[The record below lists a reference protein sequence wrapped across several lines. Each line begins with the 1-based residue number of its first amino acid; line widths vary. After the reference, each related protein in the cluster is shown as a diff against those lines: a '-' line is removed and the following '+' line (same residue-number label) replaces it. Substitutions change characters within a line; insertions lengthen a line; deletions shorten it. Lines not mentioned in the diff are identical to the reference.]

1 MEWYSGTPFLMKF
14 SRFTFLVPCVLLFPR
29 HAGAVPPTASPSPE
43 WAARAIWYQ
52 IFPERFRN
60 GDPTNDPI
68 RDSLEDPEDVPR
80 DWQITRWTKD
90 WYARDAWET
99 GQDKPGPA
107 DPTPN
112 FYKHGVFDRRYGGD
126 LQGVLDK
133 LDYLQEL
140 GVNAIYFNPI
150 FYARS
155 LHKYD
160 ASCLQHIDPYMGPDP
175 QGDLALMAGETE
187 DPSTWHWSAADRLF
201 LKLVA
206 EAHRRGFHVLVDGVF
221 NHTGRD
227 FFAFRDLKQKQ
238 QASRYKDWY
247 VVTSWANP
255 ADPSSKFTY
264 KGWWGHDALPVFA
277 ASADKSDLAAGPRQY
292 VWDVTKRWLCPV
304 LDGKPAQGIDGWR
317 LDAADERPAKFWTA
331 WNAYVRLLNPNA
343 YTCGETWKPA
353 DKFVADDG
361 FSACMNYFAFAF
373 PVKGFLVDDRIPASH
388 FASLLDTRRE
398 AFQPSVVPVLQNLVD
413 SHDTDR
419 LASMIVNRRSAI
431 YPPDGDI
438 PYDEKNDVRNNTTY
452 DIRKPNATDRAIQ
465 RLVVLFQMTYL
476 GAPVVYYG
484 DEAGMWG
491 AHDPDCRMP
500 MVWKDLKFDLQA
512 TDPRGIPRIADDPN
526 FNPAVFAFYKSVIAM
541 RKAHPFL
548 ATGSV
553 QFLSTDDN
561 DQTLTMLRSGADEDM
576 VIAINRGDKPHVI
589 RIDGRLV
596 KWSAPTVLMST
607 RGKLPELSTDPAGWR
622 LKLPPLTAVVC
633 QGLVRPSPQAAASR
647 QQPKVRRLTVPPG

>member
-1 MEWYSGTPFLMKF
+1 MTLSRLVFL
-14 SRFTFLVPCVLLFPR
+14 LPCIALLAW
-29 HAGAVPPTASPSPE
+29 HAAAAPPSASPLPE
-43 WAARAIWYQ
+43 WAARAVWYQ

-60 GDPTNDPI
+60 GDPANDPT
-68 RDSLEDPEDVPR
+68 RDSLEDPADVPR
-80 DWQITRWTKD
+80 DWSVTRWTKD

-99 GQDKPGPA
+99 GQDTMGKPDA
-107 DPTPN
+107 TPD

-133 LDYLQEL
+133 LGYLQDL

-160 ASCLQHIDPYMGPDP
+160 ASSLQHIDPYMGPDP
-175 QGDLALMAGETE
+175 KGDLALIAGETE
-187 DPSTWHWSAADRLF
+187 DPTTWHWSAADRLF

-206 EAHRRGFHVLVDGVF
+206 EAHRRGFHVLIDGVF

-255 ADPSSKFTY
+255 ADPASKFTY
-264 KGWWGHDALPVFA
+264 KGWWGHDTLPVFA
-277 ASADKSDLAAGPRQY
+277 ASADKTDLAAGPRQY
-292 VWDVTKRWLCPV
+292 VWDVTKRWLCPIV
-304 LDGKPAQGIDGWR
+304 DGTAAQGIDGWR

-331 WNAYVRLLNPNA
+331 WNGYVRSLNPNV

-353 DKFVADDG
+353 DRFVADDG

-373 PVKGFLVDDRIPASH
+373 PVKGFLIDDRIPASS
-388 FASLLDTRRE
+388 FASLLDSRRE
-398 AFQPSVVPVLQNLVD
+398 AFQASAIPVLQNLVD

-431 YPPDGDI
+431 YPSDGDI
-438 PYDEKNDVRNNTTY
+438 PYDEKNDVRNGATY
-452 DIRKPNATDRAIQ
+452 DIRKPDATDRAIQ
-465 RLVVLFQMTYL
+465 RIVVLFQMTYL

-512 TDPRGIPRIADDPN
+512 TDPRGIPRRADDPN
-526 FNPAVFAFYKSVIAM
+526 FNPAVFAFYKSVIAL
-541 RKAHPFL
+541 RNAHPVL

-553 QFLSTDDN
+553 RFLSENDK
-561 DQTLTMLRSGADEDM
+561 DQTLTMLRGGASEDL
-576 VIAINRGDKPHVI
+576 VIAINRGDRPQVI
-589 RIDGRLV
+589 RISRPLV
-596 KWSAPTVLMST
+596 NWSAPTVLMST
-607 RGKLPELSTDPAGWR
+607 RGKLPELSSDPAGWR

-633 QGLVRPSPQAAASR
+633 QGAVPASAQADDSRPAR
-647 QQPKVRRLTVPPG
+647 

>member
-1 MEWYSGTPFLMKF
+1 MTL
-14 SRFTFLVPCVLLFPR
+14 SRFALLLPWI
-29 HAGAVPPTASPSPE
+29 AVCAAYAKPAPSPE
-43 WAARAIWYQ
+43 WAAHAIWYQ

-60 GDPTNDPI
+60 GDPANDPT
-68 RDSLEDPEDVPR
+68 RDSLEDPGYVPTNWR
-80 DWQITRWTKD
+80 ISPWTQD

-99 GQDKPGPA
+99 GQDGKDSDPA
-107 DPTPN
+107 PN

-133 LDYLQEL
+133 LGYLHDL

-160 ASCLQHIDPYMGPDP
+160 GSSLQHIDPYMGPDP
-175 QGDLALMAGETE
+175 KGDLALIAGENE
-187 DPSTWHWSAADRLF
+187 DPATWHWSAADRLF

-206 EAHRRGFHVLVDGVF
+206 EAHRRGFRVLIDGVF

-227 FFAFRDLKQKQ
+227 FFAFRDLKEKQ

-255 ADPSSKFTY
+255 TDPASKFTY
-264 KGWWGHDALPVFA
+264 KGWWGHDTLPVLA
-277 ASADKSDLAAGPRQY
+277 ATADKTDLAPGPRQY

-304 LDGKPAQGIDGWR
+304 VDGKPAQGIDGWR

-331 WNAYVRLLNPNA
+331 WNEYVRSLKPDA
-343 YTCGETWKPA
+343 YTVGETWKPA
-353 DKFVADDG
+353 ARFVADDG
-361 FSACMNYFAFAF
+361 FSGCMNYFAFAF
-373 PVKGFLVDDRIPASH
+373 PLKGFLIDDRIPASR
-388 FASLLDTRRE
+388 FAALLDSRRE
-398 AFQPSVVPVLQNLVD
+398 QFAPSAIPVVQNLVD

-419 LASMIVNRRSAI
+419 LASMIVNRNLAT
-431 YPPDGDI
+431 YPANGDI
-438 PYDEKNDVRNNTTY
+438 SYNENNEVRSNSAY
-452 DIRKPNATDRAIQ
+452 DIRKPNATARAIQ

-500 MVWKDLKFDLQA
+500 MVWKDLKFA
-512 TDPRGIPRIADDPN
+512 PETIDPRSKPRHADNPN
-526 FNPAVFAFYKSVIAM
+526 FEPDVFAFYKSAIAL
-541 RKAHPFL
+541 RNAHPIL

-553 QFLSTDDN
+553 RFLASDDK
-561 DQTLTMLRSGADEDM
+561 DQTLAMLRSGTDEDL
-576 VIAINRGDKPHVI
+576 VVAINRGDSPHVI
-589 RIDGRLV
+589 RIADPGLT
-596 KWSAPTVLMST
+596 WASPHAIMST
-607 RGKLPELSTDPAGWR
+607 RGKLPVLSKDSGGWEIKVPA
-622 LKLPPLTAVVC
+622 LTAVVC
-633 QGLVRPSPQAAASR
+633 QGVVR
-647 QQPKVRRLTVPPG
+647 